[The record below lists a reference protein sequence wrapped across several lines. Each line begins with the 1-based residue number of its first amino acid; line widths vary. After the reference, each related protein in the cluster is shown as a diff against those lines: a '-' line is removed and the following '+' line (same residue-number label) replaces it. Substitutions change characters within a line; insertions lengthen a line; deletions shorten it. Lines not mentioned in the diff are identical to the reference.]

1 MRQHGTL
8 HEMNPARIYQ
18 IYYSEDTRNSLDAG
32 FIPLDNV
39 GQRPDWREYLPI
51 RKFLLENALDEN
63 TLYGFFSWRFGPKT
77 GLDSAAVYAFVGS
90 LISPVDVVSFSPF
103 FDQGAFHLNT
113 FEQSAWNHPGMW
125 PLWESVVPLLAPG
138 MDPHTVVM
146 DSRQSIF
153 CNFFAAKPSF
163 WRTWLQ
169 KCELIFLAAEQN
181 AGPLYDRLNL
191 NVAYDNGFL
200 PAKVFVIER
209 MASLL
214 LAANPAWRV
223 ANFDPMRLPSSGSP
237 VSRFVAELVMLDALK
252 QSANTTHHAEYIQTY
267 WTLRQA
273 VRAASE

>member
-1 MRQHGTL
+1 MGGAAGQGVNWQPKESLAVMRQHGTL
-8 HEMNPARIYQ
+8 HEMNPVRIYQ
-18 IYYSEDTRNSLDAG
+18 IYYSEDTRNCLDAG

-51 RKFLLENALDEN
+51 RKFLLENVLDEN

-77 GLDSAAVYAFVGS
+77 GLDSAAVYAFIGS
-90 LISPVDVVSFSPF
+90 LSSAVDVASFSPF

-153 CNFFAAKPSF
+153 CNYFAAKPSF

-169 KCELIFLAAEQN
+169 KCELIFLAAEHN
-181 AGPLYDRLNL
+181 ADPPLR
-191 NVAYDNGFL
+191 
-200 PAKVFVIER
+200 PAQLER
-209 MASLL
+209 H
-214 LAANPAWRV
+214 V
-223 ANFDPMRLPSSGSP
+223 
-237 VSRFVAELVMLDALK
+237 
-252 QSANTTHHAEYIQTY
+252 
-267 WTLRQA
+267 
-273 VRAASE
+273 

>member
-1 MRQHGTL
+1 
-8 HEMNPARIYQ
+8 MNPVRIYQ
-18 IYYSEDTRNSLDAG
+18 IYYSEDTKNCLDDG

-77 GLDSAAVYAFVGS
+77 GLDSAAVYAFIGS
-90 LISPVDVVSFSPF
+90 LTSPVDVVSFSPF

-113 FEQSAWNHPGMW
+113 FEQSAVNHPGIW
-125 PLWESVVPLLAPG
+125 PTWESVVPAVAPG